1 MDFSEMLR
9 RRTFAFAKGVVLFC
23 RNLPRDEEGRVF
35 RYQLVKAGTSVG
47 ANYRASCRGRSD
59 KEKQSKLGVTL
70 EEADECGYWLELL
83 QAVSVGDPKE
93 RAALL
98 EESREFI
105 RIFAASLA
113 THKDRQRKKR

>member
-1 MDFSEMLR
+1 MDFSELMR
-9 RRTFAFAKGVVLFC
+9 RRTFAFAQRIVLFC
-23 RNLPRDEEGRVF
+23 RNLPRDEEARVF
-35 RYQLVKAGTSVG
+35 KYQLMKAGTSVG

-70 EEADECGYWLELL
+70 EEADECEYWLELL
-83 QAVSVGDPKE
+83 AAVSVGDPAK
-93 RAALL
+93 RGALL

-105 RIFAASLA
+105 RIFAAAVA

>member
-1 MDFSEMLR
+1 MLR

-47 ANYRASCRGRSD
+47 ANYRVSCRGRSD

-98 EESREFI
+98 EESLEFL
-105 RIFAASLA
+105 RILQRPWQPQ
-113 THKDRQRKKR
+113 DRQRKKR